1 MGWWVEENTPALLV
15 GLRDRSRCNRNIRSD
30 SVYLDLPEGFARI
43 GVALPIC
50 KSTKVNGVRVIT
62 RLIDNRIQTE
72 RSTIED

>member
-1 MGWWVEENTPALLV
+1 
-15 GLRDRSRCNRNIRSD
+15 
-30 SVYLDLPEGFARI
+30 LPEGFARI